1 MDKRFLIV
9 LRHAPYGRIDAAEA
23 VRHLNGAKANGFQAT
38 LLLLED
44 GVYLAKAGQIAAPGW
59 TDLAAALEQTLGSRF
74 DPDRELPAEV
84 YAHESAMHARG
95 LTVDDL
101 VPGCV
106 LADDATAAGLLAA
119 ADATLIY

>member
-44 GVYLAKAGQIAAPGW
+44 GVHLAKAGQIAAPGW
-59 TDLAAALEQTLGSRF
+59 TDLAAALGQTLGGRF
-74 DPDRELPAEV
+74 DPARELPAEV
-84 YAHESAMHARG
+84 YALESAMRARG

-101 VPGCV
+101 VPGCA